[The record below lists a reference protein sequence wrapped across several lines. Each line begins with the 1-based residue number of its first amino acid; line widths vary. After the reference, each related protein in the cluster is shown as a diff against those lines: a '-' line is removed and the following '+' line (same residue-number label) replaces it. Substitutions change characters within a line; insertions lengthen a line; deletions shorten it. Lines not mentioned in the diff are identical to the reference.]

1 MSVAAGVAAGAAVV
15 GAVSGLVGG
24 SKAKKAAKRAAA
36 READIEQQVT
46 TERLDRLALERR
58 SLAGTT
64 VARAAGSGVLI
75 GSGSVL
81 QILAEQAREFE
92 RERSITAR
100 VGASR
105 ASAAIASGR
114 ALGQQYQAQ
123 GLQSLFAGISQAAG
137 IAYNAGLFSK
147 KV

>member
-1 MSVAAGVAAGAAVV
+1 MAVAAGVAAAASVAS
-15 GAVSGLVGG
+15 AVSGLVGG

-36 READIEQQVT
+36 KEAQIEKQVT
-46 TERLDRLALERR
+46 AERLDRLELERR

-64 VARAAGSGVLI
+64 VARAAGSGVLV

-92 RERSITAR
+92 RQRSITAR

-114 ALGQQYQAQ
+114 AIGQQAQAQ
-123 GLQSLFAGISQAAG
+123 GLQNLFAGIGQAAS
-137 IAYNAGLFSK
+137 IAHNAGLFG